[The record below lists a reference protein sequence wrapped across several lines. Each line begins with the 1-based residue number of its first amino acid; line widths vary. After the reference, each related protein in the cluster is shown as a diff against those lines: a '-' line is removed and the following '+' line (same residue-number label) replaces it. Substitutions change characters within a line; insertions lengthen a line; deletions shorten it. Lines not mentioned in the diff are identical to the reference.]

1 MSLSL
6 RPIHCKVGRT
16 TRNTVSAFVSRKVLS
31 LGREHVSRVRFQIWP
46 AITVVQFD
54 KEAQVIKMSWSTQ
67 NTQPLSGIPKWQV
80 SIISQVWSTVKDRS
94 QTSFR
99 GAGVQ
104 TRLAHS
110 KISAAL
116 RSISEFKIASG
127 RVGWCWVLEVRK
139 MSLANFIVTTT
150 PCQDLRLGQ
159 GDFLLTCNWNSALVS
174 ANHSI
179 TICLSVFSN
188 FGFISLAIEHQLSVA
203 CLPPPIQKTNH
214 NWVSGLVLVSQCFW
228 ASETPNKA
236 LNHGVLRAV

>member
-1 MSLSL
+1 M
-6 RPIHCKVGRT
+6 
-16 TRNTVSAFVSRKVLS
+16 SRKVLS

-54 KEAQVIKMSWSTQ
+54 KEARVIKMSWSTQ

-104 TRLAHS
+104 TRLARS

-116 RSISEFKIASG
+116 RSILEFKIASG

-139 MSLANFIVTTT
+139 MSLANFIVTNT

-179 TICLSVFSN
+179 TICLSVFFKFWFHIFN
-188 FGFISLAIEHQLSVA
+188 HRTPVISCVSSTPNSEDKPQLGVW
-203 CLPPPIQKTNH
+203 P
-214 NWVSGLVLVSQCFW
+214 VLVSQCFW

-236 LNHGVLRAV
+236 LNHGVLRAL